1 MSQKGDA
8 LLQEESADEFRV
20 HAGFCSKA
28 MAQSRFSQGENKRI
42 LQLLIVD
49 FGGDE
54 FGGGADNAQ
63 P

>member
-1 MSQKGDA
+1 MPFCERKARMNFGCMQDSI
-8 LLQEESADEFRV
+8 LL
-20 HAGFCSKA
+20 
-28 MAQSRFSQGENKRI
+28 QSRFSQGENKRI
-42 LQLLIVD
+42 LKLLIVD

>member
-1 MSQKGDA
+1 MRFCKRKARMNFGCMQDSA
-8 LLQEESADEFRV
+8 LKPFQPR
-20 HAGFCSKA
+20 
-28 MAQSRFSQGENKRI
+28 ENKRI